1 MSAAYRRLSPPDSLT
16 VFSYV
21 WAAQTL
27 CQLAVFRSWLREG
40 QVTAWVLLLIA
51 VLVLLFP
58 GRLRLFLVMLLA
70 SVVHYVSVWPFVS
83 NHVLVDT
90 ILTLTMLAGAIALTG
105 HRLLTREPVTKAER
119 EAIFNGFAP
128 VCCAIFIFI
137 YYSIIISKLNSDSFD
152 IDISCM
158 SMMYG
163 NFVSNRPVFGNLLG
177 VFSVEFL
184 FWLFIVIE
192 IVIPVLLTI
201 RRTRLLALYFG
212 LPFHF
217 LLGLMGH
224 WAFSSMVISL
234 YVLTAMP
241 AILQV
246 LDRTCE
252 WLEARLRPSL
262 DRGVSPTVLFA
273 GANAV
278 LLLLAF
284 ITEPRWVWL
293 SWTAILVAVAGYA
306 ALRCHARNGL
316 FTTAGVVDLSTA
328 RPPWLWIFFVV
339 AVINSM
345 SPYIG
350 FKTQTS
356 VAMYSNMRTEGG
368 VNNHFFMPVIPLFRF
383 QDDLVEVISS
393 NHRSIDELRKHS
405 PLFEPDGKKYEVYV
419 NYFELRR
426 AVS

>member
-1 MSAAYRRLSPPDSLT
+1 
-16 VFSYV
+16 
-21 WAAQTL
+21 
-27 CQLAVFRSWLREG
+27 
-40 QVTAWVLLLIA
+40 
-51 VLVLLFP
+51 
-58 GRLRLFLVMLLA
+58 
-70 SVVHYVSVWPFVS
+70 
-83 NHVLVDT
+83 
-90 ILTLTMLAGAIALTG
+90 
-105 HRLLTREPVTKAER
+105 
-119 EAIFNGFAP
+119 
-128 VCCAIFIFI
+128 
-137 YYSIIISKLNSDSFD
+137 
-152 IDISCM
+152 
-158 SMMYG
+158 MMYG

-224 WAFSSMVISL
+224 WAFSSMVIAL
-234 YVLTAMP
+234 YVLTTMP
-241 AILQV
+241 AIHQV

-262 DRGVSPTVLFA
+262 ERVSPTMLFA
-273 GANAV
+273 GANVV
-278 LLLLAF
+278 LLLVAF

-293 SWTAILVAVAGYA
+293 SWTAVLVTVAGYA
-306 ALRCHARNGL
+306 ALRWHARNGL
-316 FTTAGVVDLSTA
+316 FTTSGVVHLSTA
-328 RPPWLWIFFVV
+328 RPAWLWIFFVV

-368 VNNHFFMPVIPLFRF
+368 VNNHYFMPVIPLFRF

-393 NHRSIDELRKHS
+393 SH
-405 PLFEPDGKKYEVYV
+405 
-419 NYFELRR
+419 
-426 AVS
+426 

>member
-1 MSAAYRRLSPPDSLT
+1 VSAAYRRLSPPDSLT

-27 CQLAVFRSWLREG
+27 CQLTVFRSWLREG

-152 IDISCM
+152 IDISCI

-224 WAFSSMVISL
+224 WAFSSMVIAL

-262 DRGVSPTVLFA
+262 DQVSPTVLFA
-273 GANAV
+273 GANVV
-278 LLLLAF
+278 LLLVAF
-284 ITEPRWVWL
+284 ITEPRWAGCRGPPFWL
-293 SWTAILVAVAGYA
+293 
-306 ALRCHARNGL
+306 R
-316 FTTAGVVDLSTA
+316 
-328 RPPWLWIFFVV
+328 
-339 AVINSM
+339 
-345 SPYIG
+345 
-350 FKTQTS
+350 
-356 VAMYSNMRTEGG
+356 
-368 VNNHFFMPVIPLFRF
+368 
-383 QDDLVEVISS
+383 
-393 NHRSIDELRKHS
+393 
-405 PLFEPDGKKYEVYV
+405 
-419 NYFELRR
+419 
-426 AVS
+426 